1 MKVRDGIRAWS
12 IILYRGKPYIILNFT
27 CLANRDMRVDFVK
40 IAEWNYLIDVQHILN
55 LDFDDLNE
63 VRERYSS
70 IEECEVLL
78 SW

>member
-12 IILYRGKPYIILNFT
+12 IILYQGKPYIVLNFT

-40 IAEWNYLIDVQHILN
+40 IAEWDYSIDVQHILN
-55 LDFDDLNE
+55 LDFDDLKQ
-63 VRERYSS
+63 VQERYSS